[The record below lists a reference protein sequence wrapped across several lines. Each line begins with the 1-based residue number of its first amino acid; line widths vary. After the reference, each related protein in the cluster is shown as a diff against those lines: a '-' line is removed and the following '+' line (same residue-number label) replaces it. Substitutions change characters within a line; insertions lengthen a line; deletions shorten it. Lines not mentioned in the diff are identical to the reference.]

1 MYSIKS
7 ANEQAFKCVS
17 CKKIHL
23 EFGHFSVDFP
33 GKKDLQIFLTFL
45 QIIDG
50 PKFEE
55 ENNQSIYRRKISVP
69 MEGYGIKLQFTK
81 GELIELQSLI
91 SNCIN
96 QKSPEELVVP
106 GFKKLNGVLN
116 QQCLNQ

>member
-7 ANEQAFKCVS
+7 ANEQAFKCVC
-17 CKKIHL
+17 CKKIQL

-55 ENNQSIYRRKISVP
+55 ENNQSIYQRKISVH
-69 MEGYGIKLQFTK
+69 MEGYGVNLQFTK

-96 QKSPEELVVP
+96 QKVSEELVAS
-106 GFKKLNGVLN
+106 GFNKIDAALN
-116 QQCLNQ
+116 QQ